1 MRVIIFANGCFP
13 DPAAHR
19 HLIQSEDLVVGVDGG
34 TLHARAVGVN
44 PHVIIGDLDSLE
56 PDLRAELEAAG
67 TQFLSHPADKDETDL
82 ELALLYAV
90 ERGAEEIIIL
100 AALGGRLDQEIAN
113 LLLLTHPALADT
125 QVKVVEWNQTGF
137 IIRNQA
143 TIEGQP
149 GDTVSLIPLRG
160 DAEGVTTE
168 GLRWELHE
176 ETLRF
181 GLARGVSNVLLGR
194 EARVSVREGIL
205 LCVLIQDQ
213 SASRE
218 GV

>member
-1 MRVIIFANGCFP
+1 MRVIIFANGRFP

-125 QVKVVEWNQTGF
+125 QVKVVEGNQTGF

>member
-1 MRVIIFANGCFP
+1 MRTIIFANGCFP

-19 HLIQSEDLVVGVDGG
+19 HLIQPEDLVVGVDGG

-125 QVKVVEWNQTGF
+125 QVKVVEGNQTGF

-160 DAEGVTTE
+160 DTEGITTE
-168 GLRWELHE
+168 GLKWELHE

-194 EARVSVREGIL
+194 EARVTVREGIL
-205 LCVLIQDQ
+205 LCVLIHSQ

>member
-1 MRVIIFANGCFP
+1 MRVIIFANGEFP

-19 HLIQSEDLVVGVDGG
+19 HLIQPDDLVIGVDGG

-44 PHVIIGDLDSLE
+44 PHVVIGDLDSLE
-56 PDLRAELEAAG
+56 ADLRAELEAAG
-67 TQFLSHPADKDETDL
+67 TQFTSHPAEKDETDL

-100 AALGGRLDQEIAN
+100 AALGGRLDQEVAN
-113 LLLLTHPALADT
+113 LLLMTHPALADI
-125 QVKVVEWNQTGF
+125 QVQVVEGNQVGF
-137 IIRNQA
+137 IIRSQA

-149 GDTVSLIPLRG
+149 GDIVSLIPLRG
-160 DAEGVTTE
+160 DAAGVTTE
-168 GLRWELHE
+168 GLKWELHG

-194 EARVSVREGIL
+194 EARVHVQEGII
-205 LCVLIQDQ
+205 LCVVIHSRSD
-213 SASRE
+213 SRE